1 MPSYS
6 HSVAV
11 QTADENTSLRAR
23 IQRMEK
29 EREDAAKSEGS
40 HLDTA
45 GVDDLKSRNTA
56 IQKEVADLER
66 ELQESRL
73 VNVTELSHE
82 YQRLESRRAYLYNEN
97 AGLRNIIAH
106 QSREVKRATREVNA
120 QQEIRRAN
128 DDYNATAKSDIR
140 MFKERRDNSLK
151 EISQLSSRETQL
163 RTELRGD
170 GNRHNLETEAKRL
183 AREND
188 EKDREIRELEDE
200 LRELEMPNDE
210 PDEAGEDITRL
221 REEYV
226 ELKSKLTE
234 KKLVSQSL

>member
-1 MPSYS
+1 
-6 HSVAV
+6 
-11 QTADENTSLRAR
+11 
-23 IQRMEK
+23 MEK